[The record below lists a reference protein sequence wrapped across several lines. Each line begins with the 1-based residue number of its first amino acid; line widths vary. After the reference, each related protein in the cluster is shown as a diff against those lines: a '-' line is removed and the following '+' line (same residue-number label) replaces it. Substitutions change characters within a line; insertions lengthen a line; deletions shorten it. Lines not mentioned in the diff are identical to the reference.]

1 MEQSISGETGF
12 IPAGREVTCR
22 NHREVATDS
31 LCDDCGQPYCG
42 DCLVPIQ
49 GKRLCGLCKAQA
61 VRDLTR
67 RTMTLDRKA
76 DEALAVALIG
86 LLCFPYLF
94 APLAIIRGVQA
105 LRTYRERPHLPGRW
119 KAIAAVW
126 VASLRIVLEIVLR
139 VVDTWGYGL

>member
-1 MEQSISGETGF
+1 MEQSIPGETGF
-12 IPAGREVTCR
+12 VPAGRGEVCR

-31 LCDDCGQPYCG
+31 PCDECRQPYCD

-49 GKRLCGLCKAQA
+49 GRRLCGLCKAQA

-94 APLAIIRGVQA
+94 APLAIIRGIQA

-119 KAIAAVW
+119 KAIAAVV

-139 VVDTWGYGL
+139 VADIWGFWL